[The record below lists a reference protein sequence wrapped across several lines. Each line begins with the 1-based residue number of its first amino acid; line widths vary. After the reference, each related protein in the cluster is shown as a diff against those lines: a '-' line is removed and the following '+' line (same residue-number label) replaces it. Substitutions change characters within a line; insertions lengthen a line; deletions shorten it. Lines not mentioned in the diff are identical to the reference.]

1 MADKIPSL
9 RVGADTGGTFTD
21 ISIYDPA
28 TGKLS
33 VWKVSSTNADPS
45 EAIATGI
52 AEGLAAY
59 GRTPDE
65 VAYVGHG
72 TTVATNALITGKF
85 AKTAM
90 LTTQGFRDVIEI
102 RRQMRPDLYDLQ
114 QVKTPPLAP
123 RDLRLELSE
132 RVNFDG
138 SVRIL
143 LDEAE
148 VRARAATLRA
158 EGVESVAIGFLFAY
172 LYPDHEET
180 VARILAEELP
190 GVFIASSADV
200 APEYRE
206 FERFST
212 TVVNAALGPVMKRY
226 LDRLRPRLQA
236 IGVQPEPRLTQSN
249 GGVISAA
256 EAAMYP
262 VRTVLSGP
270 AAGVMGALEI
280 AGAAGFPD
288 VITFDMGGTSS
299 DVALIDKGRPQL
311 VTDAVVHGHPIK
323 VPMLDIHAVG
333 AGGGSIAWIDA
344 GGHLKVGPQSAGAVP
359 GPVCYGKGNTEPT
372 VTDANVVLG
381 VLHPTHL
388 LDGRLPIDRQ
398 AAVDAIQ
405 ALADRLGMGLMETAQ
420 GIIAVA
426 TANMAKA
433 IRVVSVE
440 RGYDPRDYAL
450 MAFGGAGP
458 LHAARLARELDMPRL
473 LVPRNPGIM
482 CSMGLLLTD
491 LKTHFALGRRI
502 RLDAEGLGA
511 VAESFATLEARAEG
525 WFAQQGIAD
534 ADRATQRSLD
544 MRYRGQGFEL
554 PVDCPAGFNLPV
566 DCPAGPITDATVAAL
581 REGFAEAHR
590 QVYGYAFPD
599 EPIDIIALRLAAT
612 GHVPRA
618 RLSAEEPATGPAS
631 AAITG
636 TRDVWLPE
644 RGTFAA
650 LPLYDRAQLQ
660 PGHVVKGPAI
670 LNQMDSTTL
679 VLDGQTVTID
689 PYLNLVIAEDA
700 DEA

>member
-1 MADKIPSL
+1 MTTSVPAL
-9 RVGADTGGTFTD
+9 RIGADTGGTFTD

-28 TGKLS
+28 TGKLV

-52 AEGLAAY
+52 REGLAAH

-72 TTVATNALITGKF
+72 TTVATNALITGNF

-90 LTTQGFRDVIEI
+90 ITTQGFRDVIEI
-102 RRQMRPDLYDLQ
+102 RRQQRPDLYDLQ
-114 QVKTPPLAP
+114 QEKTPPLAP
-123 RDLRLELSE
+123 RDLRLEVPE

-138 SVRIL
+138 SVRVPL
-143 LDEAE
+143 HEGA
-148 VRARAATLRA
+148 VRAHAAQLRA

-190 GVFIASSADV
+190 GVFISTSSDV

-212 TVVNAALGPVMKRY
+212 AVVNAALGPVMKRY
-226 LDRLRPRLQA
+226 LDRLRPRLSD
-236 IGVQPEPRLTQSN
+236 IGVAPEPRLTQSN
-249 GGVISAA
+249 GGVISAQ
-256 EAAMYP
+256 EAATYP

-359 GPVCYGKGNTEPT
+359 GPVCYDKGNTQPT

-388 LDGRLPIDRQ
+388 LDGRLPINRQ

-420 GIIAVA
+420 GIISVA

-458 LHAARLARELDMPRL
+458 LHAARLARALDMPRI

-491 LKTHFALGRRI
+491 LKTHFAVGRMI
-502 RLDAEGLGA
+502 HLNGDSIDAVAQGYAQLDAK
-511 VAESFATLEARAEG
+511 AEG
-525 WFAQQGIAD
+525 WFAAQGIAG
-534 ADRATQRSLD
+534 ADQSTARTAD
-544 MRYRGQGFEL
+544 MRYRGQAFEL
-554 PVDCPAGFNLPV
+554 PVDCPAGL
-566 DCPAGPITDATVAAL
+566 ITAETLAAL
-581 REGFAEAHR
+581 RAGFEAAHT
-590 QVYGYAFPD
+590 QIYGYAFPD
-599 EPIDIIALRLAAT
+599 EPIDIIALRLEATGRVQRARLVAEPAAT
-612 GHVPRA
+612 GDVA
-618 RLSAEEPATGPAS
+618 DT
-631 AAITG
+631 IVG
-636 TRDVWLPE
+636 TRDLWLPE
-644 RGTFAA
+644 RGTTISVN
-650 LPLYDRAQLQ
+650 LYDRAQMG
-660 PGHVVKGPAI
+660 PGQSVMGPAI
-670 LNQMDSTTL
+670 ITQMDSTTL
-679 VLDGQTVTID
+679 VLDGQKASVD
-689 PYLNLVIAEDA
+689 PYLNIVIEEIA
-700 DEA
+700 